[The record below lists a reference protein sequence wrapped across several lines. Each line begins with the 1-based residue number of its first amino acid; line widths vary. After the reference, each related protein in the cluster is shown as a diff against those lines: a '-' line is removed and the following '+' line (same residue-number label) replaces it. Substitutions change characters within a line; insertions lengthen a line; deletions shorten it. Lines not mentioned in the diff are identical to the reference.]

1 VKIRRVKDFFLILS
15 MKWFVILT
23 IVLIAGC
30 TQTTTPANQ
39 ICEDSDGGVN
49 YYVQGFVNP
58 CPCYEEPCPSCGVWI
73 ETCLNESTLIEYSC
87 ENLGGELYTCPNGCK
102 DGACLNETVCKGSA
116 RCFNGTITEI
126 VDGDSLEVNNVSDNI
141 TIRLALVSCPEYY
154 ENGYEEAKDFTS
166 SICPIG
172 STAMIDE
179 DDGQIEGSYG
189 RLVAVVYCDNRNL
202 NEELLVSGHGE
213 IDKYYCNKSEF
224 GNERWAKEYGC

>member
-58 CPCYEEPCPSCGVWI
+58 CPCYEEPCPACGVWI

-87 ENLGGELYTCPNGCK
+87 ENLGGEQYTCPNGCK
-102 DGACLNETVCKGSA
+102 DGACLKEPVCKGSA
-116 RCFNGTITEI
+116 RCFNGTVTKIA
-126 VDGDSLEVNNVSDNI
+126 DGDTLEIDNI
-141 TIRLALVSCPEYY
+141 SIRLALVDCPEYN
-154 ENGYEEAKDFTS
+154 ENDYKEAKEFVS
-166 SICPIG
+166 SICLIG
-172 STAMIDE
+172 STALVDE
-179 DDGQIEGSYG
+179 DDRQTDGSYG
-189 RLVAVVYCDNRNL
+189 RLVAVIYCDNKNL
-202 NEELLVSGHGE
+202 NEELLVSRYCK
-213 IDKYYCNKSEF
+213 IDKRFCDDSEF
-224 GNERWAKEYGC
+224 EDEDWARKYGC